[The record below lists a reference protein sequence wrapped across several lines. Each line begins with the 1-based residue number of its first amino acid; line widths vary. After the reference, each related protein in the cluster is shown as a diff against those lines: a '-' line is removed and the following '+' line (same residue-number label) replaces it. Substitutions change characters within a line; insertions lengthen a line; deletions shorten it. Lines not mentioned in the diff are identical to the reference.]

1 MSIPTPDPIGLRDG
15 YPLRTPTY
23 LLTDL
28 RTNEESLS
36 PTRDNPSS
44 FVTRT
49 RAYGFC
55 KYSGLLVID
64 CKRSDLCD
72 CFDYPEVD
80 EPTDLQRVRD
90 LIDADNEATS

>member
-1 MSIPTPDPIGLRDG
+1 
-15 YPLRTPTY
+15 
-23 LLTDL
+23 
-28 RTNEESLS
+28 
-36 PTRDNPSS
+36 
-44 FVTRT
+44 
-49 RAYGFC
+49 
-55 KYSGLLVID
+55 LVID